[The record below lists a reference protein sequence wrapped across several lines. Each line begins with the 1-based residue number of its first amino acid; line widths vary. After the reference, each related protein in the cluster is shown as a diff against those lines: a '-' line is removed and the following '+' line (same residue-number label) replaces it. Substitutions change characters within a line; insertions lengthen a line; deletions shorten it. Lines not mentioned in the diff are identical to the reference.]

1 MRCDFLQWHEDKSP
15 LCQVGMGQSQFYRP
29 AGHIRA
35 VHEIDVYGTGSP
47 FSVTY
52 PAQRRFYRLAVPE
65 KFHDRELRFHQRSR
79 IDERRLV
86 FLSPWRRFIKG

>member
-1 MRCDFLQWHEDKSP
+1 MRCDFPVAFEDKAHS
-15 LCQVGMGQSQFYRP
+15 QVGMGQSQFCRP

-52 PAQRRFYRLAVPE
+52 PAQRRFYRLAVLE
-65 KFHDRELRFHQRSR
+65 
-79 IDERRLV
+79 I
-86 FLSPWRRFIKG
+86 